1 MFLPDHRWGEVSNP
15 HRKLTV
21 KPRDIYHKLCEAED
35 LRSAVRA
42 LSCEDLTAVA
52 GYLSG
57 LKNKG
62 IAAQVWGEVQEA
74 LTREVQP

>member
-1 MFLPDHRWGEVSNP
+1 M
-15 HRKLTV
+15 
-21 KPRDIYHKLCEAED
+21 KPRDIYHALCEAGD
-35 LRSAVRA
+35 LRAAVNA

-57 LKNKG
+57 LKPKG

-74 LTREVQP
+74 LAKEVAQ

>member
-1 MFLPDHRWGEVSNP
+1 MKARE
-15 HRKLTV
+15 
-21 KPRDIYHKLCEAED
+21 IYHLLCDAPD
-35 LRSAVRA
+35 LRGAVRA
-42 LSCEDLTAVA
+42 LSCAELTAVA

-74 LTREVQP
+74 LAKEVAK

>member
-1 MFLPDHRWGEVSNP
+1 MNP
-15 HRKLTV
+15 RE
-21 KPRDIYHKLCEAED
+21 IYHTLCEAPD
-35 LRSAVRA
+35 LRSAVKS

-74 LTREVQP
+74 LAKEVAK

>member
-1 MFLPDHRWGEVSNP
+1 M
-15 HRKLTV
+15 
-21 KPRDIYHKLCEAED
+21 KPRDIYHQLCEAED

-52 GYLSG
+52 GYLAG

-74 LTREVQP
+74 LAKEVAQ